1 MTPDELAE
9 MLLNFAVKIV
19 KVVDQLSQTF
29 VGRHISGQLFRS
41 ATSAGANYGEA
52 CAAESRS
59 DFVHKMLIVLKE
71 LNETKYWLLLI
82 KKSELLPSSE
92 IDLLIN
98 ESTSL
103 SNIIGKSVVTAKKK
117 GISKNG
123 K

>member
-103 SNIIGKSVVTAKKK
+103 SNIIGKSVVTAKKE